1 MINAEY
7 INKVDN
13 IYTDGGSSVFN
24 IESLDRFDGEQY
36 DIYDQKDYARM
47 LKDIETICRTS
58 FEYRQFIA
66 YLRNTEGMNTCSFL
80 QNVTNIDN
88 TKVKIEI
95 HHTPLTIEDIVRI
108 IYEKRRFYHEDL
120 SLEMV
125 AKEVMECHYK
135 CIVGLYPLT
144 ATEHE
149 LVHNGYLFIPP
160 QDVFG
165 RYDLFVLNYGQFMEP
180 EDKETL
186 EEIEAYGQNFD
197 HMSQNQILAQSN
209 IYIDPNG
216 AYQLPNMN
224 TLKNT
229 LSNRIETI
237 KNNMYTLPTLED
249 NQNNKENQMIE
260 GIYFVDENGNRID
273 DPNS

>member
-58 FEYRQFIA
+58 FEYRQLIA

-95 HHTPLTIEDIVRI
+95 HHSPCTLFEIVEAVTKKRLHNGESIDVFDIT
-108 IYEKRRFYHEDL
+108 
-120 SLEMV
+120 
-125 AKEVMECHYK
+125 KEVMLLHYLGW
-135 CIVGLYPLT
+135 VGLIPLS
-144 ATEHE
+144 ATVHE
-149 LVHNGYLFIPP
+149 MVHNGYIFIPLNLP
-160 QDVFG
+160 RGNWQKFIEQY
-165 RYDLFVLNYGQFMEP
+165 YDFISPATLDAIDAAREMTDEYLNDISNCNNIVDHQQQIFNLHNTYIKYNHIDLSSKVSEAKN
-180 EDKETL
+180 DIKESI
-186 EEIEAYGQNFD
+186 EEIKTKKKNMMKVDYNARGGAISNF
-197 HMSQNQILAQSN
+197 L
-209 IYIDPNG
+209 
-216 AYQLPNMN
+216 
-224 TLKNT
+224 
-229 LSNRIETI
+229 
-237 KNNMYTLPTLED
+237 
-249 NQNNKENQMIE
+249 
-260 GIYFVDENGNRID
+260 
-273 DPNS
+273 NSLN

>member
-1 MINAEY
+1 MINPMNLVKLDD
-7 INKVDN
+7 IR
-13 IYTDGGSSVFN
+13 DGNGKTFHIGELPE
-24 IESLDRFDGEQY
+24 IEDTQNYDLNNPKDLERF
-36 DIYDQKDYARM
+36 IKDV
-47 LKDIETICRTS
+47 KSEVRTS
-58 FEYRQFIA
+58 FEYRELIR
-66 YLRNTEGMNTCSFL
+66 YLKEYAGFDRSGIS
-80 QNVTNIDN
+80 QNISNSDGS
-88 TKVKIEI
+88 KVKIEI

-216 AYQLPNMN
+216 AYQLPNMSI
-224 TLKNT
+224 LKNT